1 MKCPDLCKKQS
12 PRLKRSP
19 SGQTISLGATIVRK
33 FADVAATNAPL
44 ARYLHKF
51 CPRSRDEVEAL
62 DYLRKGAPFKGG
74 RLAYRDLYS
83 DVHEDIAEMKEEHS
97 KEIKLAGGHWL
108 QNPEHQDGVMAKG
121 VKFGWWVAD
130 DTRALTKLL
139 DLDPTTWG
147 EPLWKPLGFSGT
159 ATAALKAILQGSS
172 Q

>member
-19 SGQTISLGATIVRK
+19 SGQTISLGATVVRK

-97 KEIKLAGGHWL
+97 KEIKH
-108 QNPEHQDGVMAKG
+108 
-121 VKFGWWVAD
+121 VA
-130 DTRALTKLL
+130 
-139 DLDPTTWG
+139 
-147 EPLWKPLGFSGT
+147 
-159 ATAALKAILQGSS
+159 
-172 Q
+172 